1 MTLEC
6 KRSCPSLYRE
16 GRCVS
21 LKKAV
26 SSGVYWGLYL
36 AVCTLCG
43 VFYLHAD
50 FSKGIV
56 EVAAVIWLCYTAILA
71 VFLLLRRLFG
81 IPLTGFGAL
90 TCVYFITA
98 LQPCIMAC
106 WAFQPN
112 FVLNGHHYSLFL
124 VGALPNLWLF
134 WAGVKRLLPQ
144 LRQEL
149 RTGGFAGGAEPSV
162 WKYILYLGASALC
175 AIFYDHLTDK
185 APVEPMNLDSL
196 WLLGVGGC
204 LLLLLARCVFS
215 SPYPPRWVCRAVETL
230 FDRDVGRYP
239 IWSRGISVCL
249 VCLALLHLYLVG
261 YYLFLSPRFYGFGA
275 VGVAEAAVHALFF
288 CWSAHL
294 FRGVSPERDLDA
306 VAA

>member
-1 MTLEC
+1 MTLER
-6 KRSCPSLYRE
+6 KRSRPPLHRE

-21 LKKAV
+21 LKKAL

-36 AVCTLCG
+36 ILCILCG

-56 EVAAVIWLCYTAILA
+56 GVAAVIWLCYTAALT

-81 IPLTGFGAL
+81 IPLAGFGAL
-90 TCVYFITA
+90 VCVYFITA

-106 WAFQPN
+106 WVFQPK

-124 VGALPNLWLF
+124 VGGLPNLWLF
-134 WAGVKRLLPQ
+134 VTGAKRWLPQ

-149 RTGGFAGGAEPSV
+149 HSGGFAGGAEPPV
-162 WKYILYLGASALC
+162 WKYVLYLGASALC
-175 AIFYDHLTDK
+175 AIFYDRLTGR

-204 LLLLLARCVFS
+204 LLFLLTGRVFS
-215 SPYPPRWVCRAVETL
+215 SPYPPRWACRAMEEL
-230 FDRDVGRYP
+230 FDRDVSRYP
-239 IWSRGISVCL
+239 VWPRCVSACL
-249 VCLALLHLYLVG
+249 VCLAMLHLYLVG
-261 YYLFLSPRFYGFGA
+261 YHLVLGPRLYDFGA
-275 VGVAEAAVHALFF
+275 VGVAGAAVHAFFF

-294 FRGVSPERDLDA
+294 FRGASPERDLGT